1 MATSTPPSTIELAPS
16 LHDPPN
22 TTAPPTT
29 FDPANPDTVIRA
41 SLLADSQAP
50 DGGYGWVVVFACSVL
65 TFWFVGTT
73 YSWGVLQA
81 ALVEQHLS
89 APSTLAFIGSLTVTC
104 ISLLALVNARM
115 IRAMGARNAG
125 LVGVALLGAGGILSG
140 FSTGNVGG
148 LFVTTGII
156 EGVGTRYGLEKLAG
170 VLLLTNYSS

>member
-1 MATSTPPSTIELAPS
+1 MATSNPSSIIELAGPS
-16 LHDPPN
+16 REPP
-22 TTAPPTT
+22 APSE
-29 FDPANPDTVIRA
+29 FDPANPDTIIRA

-50 DGGYGWVVVFACSVL
+50 DGGYGWVVISACSVL

-81 ALVEQHLS
+81 ALAEQYLS

-104 ISLLALVNARM
+104 ISLLAIVNARM

-140 FSTGNVGG
+140 FSTGNLGG
-148 LFVTTGII
+148 LFVTTGVI
-156 EGVGTRYGLEKLAG
+156 EGVGTRYGWKKLP
-170 VLLLTNYSS
+170 LSS

>member
-1 MATSTPPSTIELAPS
+1 M
-16 LHDPPN
+16 
-22 TTAPPTT
+22 
-29 FDPANPDTVIRA
+29 
-41 SLLADSQAP
+41 
-50 DGGYGWVVVFACSVL
+50 
-65 TFWFVGTT
+65 
-73 YSWGVLQA
+73 
-81 ALVEQHLS
+81 
-89 APSTLAFIGSLTVTC
+89 TC

>member
-1 MATSTPPSTIELAPS
+1 MTTSTPSSTIELGPS
-16 LHDPPN
+16 LHNHPGTTPPPS
-22 TTAPPTT
+22 A
-29 FDPANPDTVIRA
+29 FDPANPDAIIRT
-41 SLLADSQAP
+41 SLLADAEAP
-50 DGGYGWVVVFACSVL
+50 DGGYGWVVVAACSVL
-65 TFWFVGTT
+65 TFWFVGTS

-89 APSTLAFIGSLTVTC
+89 APSTLAFVGSLTAAC

-125 LVGVALLGAGGILSG
+125 LAGVALLGLGGILSG

-156 EGVGTRYGLEKLAG
+156 EGVGTRYG
-170 VLLLTNYSS
+170 